1 VIGSGAR
8 FRIAHALESGAW
20 RSPVADRLSRVWAG
34 LAEPSRPVALPG
46 GIRVVGVGG
55 PTLGGS
61 YKTPLVVALARAIAD
76 RGESVA
82 VVAHGYGARR
92 RVAFSKPG
100 EARRVSPSDRPDDV
114 GDDALLLA
122 MALGERG
129 AAADSSFCRSGRFAP
144 GRNAVDVFT
153 GARRCDVLALA
164 ATCSPLV
171 LVDGLLQTTP
181 ERLALSIL
189 VVDAHE
195 PWSLGSCP
203 PRGDLRASARA
214 LEAAADVVVSV
225 FDAAVETPRDDD
237 SPWRLESRI
246 AGASN
251 GAGRTLTLAS
261 LREMRL
267 GLVLAVARPGRIV
280 RSLRARGIEPVETR
294 LFSDHAVPHPAG
306 SRGRRVDAWLTSSKC
321 ATKLGETYDGA
332 PLFVV
337 DHRLEVPARV
347 VDAVLTGSVPRE

>member
-8 FRIAHALESGAW
+8 FRIARALESGAW
-20 RSPVADRLSRVWAG
+20 RSPVADGLSWAWAG
-34 LAEPSRPVALPG
+34 VAKPARPVVLPRG
-46 GIRVVGVGG
+46 VRVVGVGG

-76 RGESVA
+76 RGERVA

-92 RVAFSKPG
+92 RVVTSRPG
-100 EARRVSPSDRPDDV
+100 DARRVSPSDCADDV
-114 GDDALLLA
+114 GDDALLVATALA
-122 MALGERG
+122 ESG
-129 AAADSSFCRSGRFAP
+129 AAAVSLLRRSDGFVPAT
-144 GRNAVDVFT
+144 NAVAVFT
-153 GARRCDVLALA
+153 GARRRDALALA
-164 ATCSPLV
+164 ATFSPLV

-195 PWSLGSCP
+195 PWRLGSCP

-214 LEAAADVVVSV
+214 LEEAADVVLSVS
-225 FDAAVETPRDDD
+225 DAAVDTPGAGD
-237 SPWRLESRI
+237 SPWRLESRVT
-246 AGASN
+246 GASN
-251 GAGRTLTLAS
+251 GAGRTFTLAA
-261 LREMRL
+261 LRAMRL

-294 LFSDHAVPHPAG
+294 LFSDHAVPRPAG

-321 ATKLGETYDGA
+321 ATKLGEAYDGA
-332 PLFVV
+332 PLFVL
-337 DHRLEVPARV
+337 DHRLEVPASV
-347 VDAVLTGSVPRE
+347 VDAVLTGSVPRQ